1 MLRVFHERRSVTLI
15 GAVMVVMLLIL
26 AQLVVSVQR
35 LSQSPAPAPA
45 PAPIPAPVSISY
57 HYQVAAAA
65 TDLTTASAS
74 LPTPGAVQPIQT
86 GAFKDPADTRRS
98 QGFIML
104 YIFIGIVVFGLII
117 TFIVWSIKH

>member
-15 GAVMVVMLLIL
+15 GAVMVVILLIL

-35 LSQSPAPAPA
+35 PSQSPAPAPA
-45 PAPIPAPVSISY
+45 PVPISY
-57 HYQVAAAA
+57 HYQATAAT

-74 LPTPGAVQPIQT
+74 LPTPGPVQPIQT
-86 GAFKDPADTRRS
+86 GSFEYPADTRRS

-104 YIFIGIVVFGLII
+104 YIFIGIVVVGLII